1 MSRGKRWL
9 TTRELAEEL
18 GLSPTTVRRLL
29 EEGRIKGV
37 RLGHWWRIPR
47 EELDRILRDGLQEEF
62 REGLAAPDE
71 LEAGKEG
78 GA

>member
-1 MSRGKRWL
+1 MTDRKRWL

-47 EELDRILRDGLQEEF
+47 EELDRVLRDGLQEEF

-71 LEAGKEG
+71 LEAKQEG
-78 GA
+78 QK